1 MTLIIHFHTAKVRPF
16 SAPSKH
22 FPNFSLAIWR
32 HPRQTATP
40 LPNLLQICRVLKQI
54 NTPPACFKFDAGGV
68 FCFLCQGSRAKSRP

>member
-40 LPNLLQICRVLKQI
+40 RPSPFKICRLPAII
-54 NTPPACFKFDAGGV
+54 NPV
-68 FCFLCQGSRAKSRP
+68 